1 MSETANEKYL
11 DKDEEIRRLRS
22 LLEQEK
28 IKHEREKIR
37 LEKEKIRLEQEKLQ
51 FEEQIEAEKNKR
63 KEAEKK
69 TQNAFNAV
77 GGIFKQFIE
86 AVKNTRRIN
95 EEICK
100 VYISNF
106 DGVADEAVQALQTYT
121 ELINQ
126 AINNLAKYQSMLY
139 VEGNEKIEKKKVEEA
154 VKSLNDLQRG
164 AKFESKSFGRI
175 YLCIENLSEDKLT
188 GPELKPFLQLIRLT
202 RKSRSL
208 ESKAK
213 PAKQTHRGRVINR
226 GELPS
231 RNAPLKH
238 LEQPGLCPKCHT
250 DLVSLG
256 DRWEEL
262 KTAAHVAIDNAFPV
276 FVEKHGHQIF
286 YCSKCGKYVAQFDEQ
301 EDHPILPGREISTN
315 TIIDLTHQMYL
326 GMPVER
332 AGKNFERLAK
342 LGSNTIN
349 YSEHEYAQVYLKPLY
364 EALLRRLKTQPM
376 IYSDET
382 TWHCLQ
388 DQGKGKIPKEL
399 PPAETRSKNYVLALG
414 TVADNPT
421 RINLYHYMKTRS
433 AKEISSII
441 TKDFEFKTLITDGY
455 AAYETVMKDHSNAK
469 HQACLVHL
477 RRALLDAMRL
487 DQFVKDAQ
495 KLSDDALEKL
505 ILDDL
510 KKGNPSTKLV
520 TVLFAL
526 SNIFNYERIKRQ
538 NPEGSTQYTKSHDC
552 QKELF
557 SKIDLQL
564 LEIAND
570 RVTQKG
576 SQWTCKKGDAIGK
589 ACVYYLNN
597 RKSLQTFLSDPKI
610 PIDTNPI
617 ERLIRT
623 IACYRKSCWFKHSPE
638 YTQSMCIIMSIYA
651 TLQANGVED
660 PTKWLRIYSTRLY
673 KHILESAL
681 YLTDKACNPDDKTEL
696 LKKRIRKT
704 NSVPGGV
711 DKDSALTVENLIKG
725 FDFDGYVASI
735 LATA

>member
-1 MSETANEKYL
+1 MSEYASEKYL
-11 DKDEEIRRLRS
+11 DKDEEIRRLRA

-28 IKHEREKIR
+28 LRH
-37 LEKEKIRLEQEKLQ
+37 EQEKRQL
-51 FEEQIEAEKNKR
+51 EEQIEAEKNKR

-69 TQNAFNAV
+69 ERNALNAV
-77 GGIFKQFIE
+77 GGIFRQFIE
-86 AVKNTRRIN
+86 AIKNTSRIN
-95 EEICK
+95 EEICN

-106 DGVADEAVQALQTYT
+106 DGVADEAIQALQTYI
-121 ELINQ
+121 ELVNQ
-126 AINNLAKYQSMLY
+126 AINNLAKYQSMLFAD
-139 VEGNEKIEKKKVEEA
+139 GNEKIEKEKVEKA
-154 VKSLNDLQRG
+154 VKGLNDLKRG
-164 AKFESKSFGRI
+164 AKFENKSFGRI
-175 YLCIENLSEDKLT
+175 YLSIETLAEDQLT
-188 GPELKPFLQLIRLT
+188 EPELNQFRQVIRLT

-208 ESKAK
+208 ESKVK
-213 PAKQTHRGRVINR
+213 PVKQTHRGRVINR
-226 GELPS
+226 GKLPS
-231 RNAPLKH
+231 SQVRSKH
-238 LEQPGLCPKCHT
+238 LKQPGLCPKCHT
-250 DLVSLG
+250 DLIPLG
-256 DRWEEL
+256 DKLEEL

-276 FVEKHGHQIF
+276 FVEKHGHQIL
-286 YCSKCGKYVAQFDEQ
+286 YCSKCGRYVAQFDEQ
-301 EDHPILPGREISTN
+301 EDHPILPAREISTN

-326 GMPVER
+326 GMPVDR

-349 YSEHEYAQVYLKPLY
+349 YSEHEYAQIYLKPLY
-364 EALLRRLKTQPM
+364 EALYRRLKVQPM

-388 DQGKGKIPKEL
+388 DQGKGKIPKAL
-399 PPAETRSKNYVLALG
+399 PPAEPRCKNYVLALG

-421 RINLYHYMKTRS
+421 KINLYHYMKTRS
-433 AKEISSII
+433 AEEMGRII

-455 AAYETVMKDHSNAK
+455 ATYENVMKDHPDAN

-477 RRALLDAMRL
+477 RRHLLDAMRL
-487 DQFVKDAQ
+487 DQFVKDTQ
-495 KLSDDALEKL
+495 KLSDDALKEL
-505 ILDDL
+505 ILDNL
-510 KKGNPSTKLV
+510 KNANPSTELV

-526 SNIFNYERIKRQ
+526 SNIFNCEKIKRQ
-538 NPEGSTQYTKSHDC
+538 NPQGSTQYNQAHEN
-552 QKELF
+552 QKEFF
-557 SKIDLQL
+557 SYIDSQL
-564 LEIAND
+564 LKIAKD
-570 RVTQKG
+570 RVTKNG
-576 SQWTCKKGDAIGK
+576 SQWTSKKGDAIGQ

-673 KHILESAL
+673 KHILENAL

-696 LKKRIRKT
+696 LKKRIRKI
-704 NSVPGGV
+704 NSVPSGA
-711 DKDSALTVENLIKG
+711 DKDSALTVENLVKG
-725 FDFDGYVASI
+725 FDFDAYVDSI
-735 LATA
+735 FSAA